1 MYLRMLNGCRI
12 GASQLPPLQSQ
23 NVVAL
28 LRTQPPPGGSA
39 GAGPEPTGSQLQGVR
54 CAGGSNSWM
63 PGTQSLLQ
71 LAQWSSLMK
80 HRCPSSL
87 QHPMAPQ
94 FSTAE
99 AQAGLPGVMSSQLHG
114 VRNGG
119 GSWTWIPGVHSFRQ
133 PEWWSFF
140 LKHLWPGS
148 WQQPEWKQFSST
160 VEQRA
165 SATAQRAPQRR
176 AARWASGR
184 PPILRSVWEG
194 GYGRRGTAGCK

>member
-1 MYLRMLNGCRI
+1 MLNGCRI
-12 GASQLPPLQSQ
+12 PASQVPPLQSQ
-23 NVVAL
+23 KVAAL
-28 LRTQPPPGGSA
+28 PGVQPLT
-39 GAGPEPTGSQLQGVR
+39 GASGTGPAPATLQLQGVLSN
-54 CAGGSNSWM
+54 GSSADGSSAAWM
-63 PGTQSLLQ
+63 PGEHSFMQPAKCSF
-71 LAQWSSLMK
+71 LMK
-80 HRCPSSL
+80 HLNPSSL